1 MEAISTAWALRKHRG
16 KDMRNRR
23 LPTEVALSAMA
34 IILALSIH
42 GVAAAGDFPTR
53 PIRIIVPFGAGGSN
67 DVTTRALAQATEKEL
82 GRPIIIE
89 NVTGGG
95 GVVGAKAILAA
106 SPDGYTIGTTV
117 PSMLIA
123 PYLKKAAY
131 DASKDFTY
139 IIGVMGF
146 AYGVVVRKD
155 APWKTFEDF
164 LADARANPGKI
175 SYGTPGV
182 GTFQQITME
191 RIAKQQGVTWVSVP
205 FRGDPDAINSLLGG
219 NIHAVAT
226 TTSSWAPYV
235 ESGDLRL
242 LVTWGAERAK
252 SWPSVPT
259 LKESGVDIVVTAPYG
274 LAGPKGME
282 PKVVK
287 LLHDAFRK
295 GMADPAFTATLARL
309 NEDKFYLSADAYRDF
324 VTERLVEWKKMV
336 EEVGSR
342 SE

>member
-1 MEAISTAWALRKHRG
+1 MRASRSTLRSH
-16 KDMRNRR
+16 
-23 LPTEVALSAMA
+23 
-34 IILALSIH
+34 
-42 GVAAAGDFPTR
+42 
-53 PIRIIVPFGAGGSN
+53 
-67 DVTTRALAQATEKEL
+67 L

-95 GVVGAKAILAA
+95 GLVGANAIVAA
-106 SPDGYTIGTTV
+106 QPEGYTIGTTV

-123 PYLKKAAY
+123 PYLKKATY

-155 APWKTFEDF
+155 APWKTFEEF
-164 LADARANPGKI
+164 LSDARAVPGKI

-182 GTFQQITME
+182 GTFQQLTME
-191 RIAKQQGVTWVSVP
+191 RIAKQQGITWVSVP

-235 ESGDLRL
+235 DSGDLRL

-252 SWPSVPT
+252 NWPSVPT
-259 LKESGVDIVVTAPYG
+259 LKESGIDIVVTAPYG
-274 LAGPKGME
+274 LAGPKGMD

-287 LLHDAFRK
+287 ILHDAFRK
-295 GMADPAFTATLARL
+295 GMAESAFTATLARL
-309 NEDKFYLSADAYRDF
+309 NEDMFYLGTAAYRDF
-324 VTERLVEWKKMV
+324 VLERLVDWKKIIK
-336 EEVGSR
+336 ELGAR
-342 SE
+342 SD

>member
-1 MEAISTAWALRKHRG
+1 MK
-16 KDMRNRR
+16 NRR
-23 LPTEVALSAMA
+23 LPTEVALSVMA
-34 IILALSIH
+34 VMLAVSIH
-42 GVAAAGDFPTR
+42 GVAAADDFPTR
-53 PIRIIVPFGAGGSN
+53 PVRIIVPFGAGGSN
-67 DVTTRALAQATEKEL
+67 DITTRALAKATEKHL
-82 GRPIIIE
+82 GRPIIVE

-95 GVVGAKAILAA
+95 GLLGANAIVAA
-106 SPDGYTIGTTV
+106 RPEGYTIGTTV
-117 PSMLIA
+117 PSLLIA
-123 PYLKKAAY
+123 PYLKKATY

-155 APWKTFEDF
+155 APWKTFQEF

-182 GTFQQITME
+182 GTFQQLTME

-226 TTSSWAPYV
+226 TTSWAPYV

-274 LAGPKGME
+274 LAGPKGMD

-287 LLHDAFRK
+287 ILHDAFRQ

-309 NEDKFYLSADAYRDF
+309 NEDAFYLSTDGYREF
-324 VTERLVEWKKMV
+324 VTERIVEWKKMV

>member
-1 MEAISTAWALRKHRG
+1 MK
-16 KDMRNRR
+16 NRW
-23 LPTEVALSAMA
+23 LPIEVVLSVMA
-34 IILALSIH
+34 VMLASSLQS
-42 GVAAAGDFPTR
+42 AAAADDFPTR
-53 PIRIIVPFGAGGSN
+53 PVRIIVPFGAGGSN
-67 DVTTRALAQATEKEL
+67 DITTRALANVTEKHL

-89 NVTGGG
+89 NITGGG
-95 GVVGAKAILAA
+95 GVVGAKAIVAA
-106 SPDGYTIGTTV
+106 QPEGYTIGTTV

-123 PYLKKAAY
+123 PYLKKATY
-131 DASKDFTY
+131 DPSKDFTY
-139 IIGVMGF
+139 IIAVMGF

-155 APWKTFEDF
+155 APWKTFEEF

-182 GTFQQITME
+182 GTFQQLTME
-191 RIAKQQGVTWVSVP
+191 RIAKQQGIRWVSVP

-219 NIHAVAT
+219 NIDAVAT
-226 TTSSWAPYV
+226 TTSWAPYV

-259 LKESGVDIVVTAPYG
+259 LKECGVDIVVSAPYG
-274 LAGPKGME
+274 LAGPKGMD

-287 LLHDAFRK
+287 ILHDAFRK

-309 NEDKFYLSADAYRDF
+309 NEDPFYLSMDAYRDF
-324 VTERLVEWKKMV
+324 VTEHLVEWKKMV
-336 EEVGSR
+336 EEVGSQ

>member
-1 MEAISTAWALRKHRG
+1 MT
-16 KDMRNRR
+16 NRR
-23 LPTEVALSAMA
+23 LPTEVALSVMA
-34 IILALSIH
+34 VVLAVSIH
-42 GVAAAGDFPTR
+42 GVAAADDFPTR

-67 DVTTRALAQATEKEL
+67 DITTRALANATEKHL
-82 GRPIIIE
+82 GRAILIE

-95 GVVGAKAILAA
+95 GLVGANAIVAA
-106 SPDGYTIGTTV
+106 QAEGYTIGTTV

-123 PYLKKAAY
+123 PYLKKANY

-155 APWKTFEDF
+155 APWKTFEEF
-164 LADARANPGKI
+164 LADARTNPGKI

-182 GTFQQITME
+182 GTFQQLTME
-191 RIAKQQGVTWVSVP
+191 RIAKQQGITWVSVP

-226 TTSSWAPYV
+226 TTSWAPYV
-235 ESGDLRL
+235 DSGDLRL
-242 LVTWGAERAK
+242 LATWGAERAK
-252 SWPSVPT
+252 NWPSVPT

-274 LAGPKGME
+274 LAGPKGMD

-287 LLHDAFRK
+287 ILHDAFKK

-309 NEDKFYLSADAYRDF
+309 NEDIFYLGTDAYRDF
-324 VTERLVEWKKMV
+324 VFERLVEWKKMIQ
-336 EEVGSR
+336 ELGAR
-342 SE
+342 SD

>member
-1 MEAISTAWALRKHRG
+1 MK
-16 KDMRNRR
+16 NRW
-23 LPTEVALSAMA
+23 LPTEVALSVMA
-34 IILALSIH
+34 VLLASSVQ
-42 GVAAAGDFPTR
+42 GAAAADDFPTR
-53 PIRIIVPFGAGGSN
+53 PVRIIVPFGAGGSN
-67 DVTTRALAQATEKEL
+67 DITTRALANATEKHL

-89 NVTGGG
+89 NITGGG
-95 GVVGAKAILAA
+95 GVVGAKAIVAA
-106 SPDGYTIGTTV
+106 QPEGYTIGTTV

-123 PYLKKAAY
+123 PYLKKATY
-131 DASKDFTY
+131 DASKDFSY

-155 APWKTFEDF
+155 APWKTFEEF

-182 GTFQQITME
+182 GTFQQLTME
-191 RIAKQQGVTWVSVP
+191 RIAKQQSIRWVSVP

-219 NIHAVAT
+219 NIDAVAT
-226 TTSSWAPYV
+226 TTSWAPYV

-259 LKESGVDIVVTAPYG
+259 LKESGVDIVVSAPYG
-274 LAGPKGME
+274 LAGPKGMD

-287 LLHDAFRK
+287 ILHDAFRK

-309 NEDKFYLSADAYRDF
+309 NEDPFYLSMDAYRDF

-336 EEVGSR
+336 EEVGSQ

>member
-1 MEAISTAWALRKHRG
+1 MK
-16 KDMRNRR
+16 NRW
-23 LPTEVALSAMA
+23 LPTEVALSIMA
-34 IILALSIH
+34 VMLASSLQ
-42 GVAAAGDFPTR
+42 GAAAADDFPTR
-53 PIRIIVPFGAGGSN
+53 PIRVVVPFGAGGSN
-67 DVTTRALAQATEKEL
+67 DITTRALAKATEKHL
-82 GRPIIIE
+82 GRPIVIE

-95 GVVGAKAILAA
+95 GLVGANTIVAA
-106 SPDGYTIGTTV
+106 QPAGYTIGTTV

-123 PYLKKAAY
+123 PYLKKATY

-155 APWKTFEDF
+155 APWKAFQEF
-164 LADARANPGKI
+164 LADARANPGRI

-182 GTFQQITME
+182 GTFQQLTME

-226 TTSSWAPYV
+226 TTSWAPYV
-235 ESGDLRL
+235 DSGDLRL

-274 LAGPKGME
+274 LAGPKGMD

-287 LLHDAFRK
+287 TLHDAFRK
-295 GMADPAFTATLARL
+295 GMADPTFTATLERL
-309 NEDKFYLSADAYRDF
+309 NEDPFYLDTAGYRNF
-324 VTERLVEWKKMV
+324 VIERIGEWKRMI
-336 EEVGSR
+336 EEVGAGPK
-342 SE
+342 

>member
-1 MEAISTAWALRKHRG
+1 MKTC
-16 KDMRNRR
+16 R
-23 LPTEVALSAMA
+23 LPAELGFSVIA
-34 IILALSIH
+34 IMLAVSIPS
-42 GVAAAGDFPTR
+42 VAAAENFPTR

-67 DVTTRALAQATEKEL
+67 DITTRALAKATEPHL
-82 GRPIIIE
+82 GRAILIE

-95 GVVGAKAILAA
+95 GLVGANAIVAA
-106 SPDGYTIGTTV
+106 QPEGYTIGTTV
-117 PSMLIA
+117 PSMLMA
-123 PYLKKAAY
+123 PYLKKATY

-155 APWKTFEDF
+155 APWKTFEEF

-182 GTFQQITME
+182 ATFQQLTME
-191 RIAKQQGVTWVSVP
+191 RIAKQQGITWVSVP

-226 TTSSWAPYV
+226 TTSWAPYV
-235 ESGDLRL
+235 DSGDLRL
-242 LVTWGAERAK
+242 LVTWGADRIK

-259 LKESGVDIVVTAPYG
+259 LKESGVDIVVSAPYG
-274 LAGPKGME
+274 LAGPKGMD

-287 LLHDAFRK
+287 ILHDAFRK
-295 GMADPAFTATLARL
+295 GMVDPAFTATLARL
-309 NEDKFYLSADAYRDF
+309 NEDILYLCTDAYKDL
-324 VTERLVEWKKMV
+324 VLERIVEWKKMI
-336 EEVGSR
+336 EELGAR
-342 SE
+342 SD